1 MNEPCSNVIENKGP
15 MSQESLGRDTEPDG
29 PGPNE
34 SRKIVKPAIDLLPK
48 TIYYRPACDLLV
60 LGRSRTSPLT
70 WSETMNAQP
79 ERRRQPRSKPL
90 PGQQDL
96 TLICQEGAVRSMMT
110 AKLLDFNDEC
120 LTVEAGNR
128 LADGTFVEIVG
139 EIERPGGRQ
148 ALDRQSYVRRVV
160 PVGRGRFAITLWLS
174 SEANKAVPDYY
185 EFLQISPN
193 AETATIHRVYR
204 FLASRFHPDIPGTGD
219 ADKFVLLKEAY
230 DVLSD
235 PERRAKY
242 DATYKK
248 QAPDPVP
255 LSNSVDFM
263 NTNDGEFNRRVAVLA
278 LLYIQRRIKP
288 FTPEVPLAEVER
300 RMGFPRDYLDFTMW
314 YLKSKAIHHHSG
326 QLGFHH
332 NGAGSGRGGIE
343 PREDPASEQTV
354 E

>member
-1 MNEPCSNVIENKGP
+1 MNS
-15 MSQESLGRDTEPDG
+15 
-29 PGPNE
+29 
-34 SRKIVKPAIDLLPK
+34 
-48 TIYYRPACDLLV
+48 
-60 LGRSRTSPLT
+60 
-70 WSETMNAQP
+70 QP
-79 ERRRQPRSKPL
+79 ERRRLPRAKPL
-90 PGQQDL
+90 PGQRDL
-96 TLICQEGAVRSMMT
+96 TLICQEGAVRNMMT

-139 EIERPGGRQ
+139 EIERSGGRQ
-148 ALDRQSYVRRVV
+148 ALDRQSYVRRVM
-160 PVGRGRFAITLWLS
+160 PVGRGRFAITLYL
-174 SEANKAVPDYY
+174 SEASKTNPDYY

-193 AETATIHRVYR
+193 AEPATIHRVYR

-235 PERRAKY
+235 PEHRAQY

-248 QAPDPVP
+248 QAPESVP

-288 FTPEVPLAEVER
+288 FLPEVPLAEVER

-314 YLKSKAIHHHSG
+314 YLKSKQYITIADNSDFTITA
-326 QLGFHH
+326 LGVDVVES
-332 NGAGSGRGGIE
+332 NREKIPLLNKLLSDRTGGPASAGGAGRAADGSSLITPGKSVLE
-343 PREDPASEQTV
+343 LPANNASEGTDPKRKT
-354 E
+354 EI

>member
-1 MNEPCSNVIENKGP
+1 MN
-15 MSQESLGRDTEPDG
+15 T
-29 PGPNE
+29 
-34 SRKIVKPAIDLLPK
+34 
-48 TIYYRPACDLLV
+48 
-60 LGRSRTSPLT
+60 
-70 WSETMNAQP
+70 QP
-79 ERRRQPRSKPL
+79 ERRRLPRSKPL
-90 PGQQDL
+90 SSQRDL

-110 AKLLDFNDEC
+110 AKLLDSNDEC
-120 LTVEAGNR
+120 LCVEAGNR
-128 LADGTFVEIVG
+128 LAEGTFVEIVG

-148 ALDRQSYVRRVV
+148 ALDRQSYVRRVM
-160 PVGRGRFAITLWLS
+160 PVGRGRFAISLYLS
-174 SEANKAVPDYY
+174 GEANKAVPDYY

-235 PERRAKY
+235 PERRGQY

-248 QAPDPVP
+248 QAPEPVP

-288 FTPEVPLAEVER
+288 FTPEVALAEVER

-314 YLKSKAIHHHSG
+314 YLKSKQYITIADNSDFTITA
-326 QLGFHH
+326 LGVDVVES
-332 NGAGSGRGGIE
+332 NREKIPLLNKLLSDRTGG
-343 PREDPASEQTV
+343 PASTGGVSRAADGTSLITPGKSVLELPATGSSEASDPQRKT
-354 E
+354 EI